1 MPIYNFRVSGL
12 DRSDETISLDLPHL
26 NIAKCEAVRF
36 TGEALCDEADA
47 FWDRA
52 EWCLTVT
59 DETGLALFQLLLLGT
74 EAPAVTP
81 GARPR
86 R

>member
-1 MPIYNFRVSGL
+1 MPVYNFQVSGL

-52 EWCLTVT
+52 EW
-59 DETGLALFQLLLLGT
+59 
-74 EAPAVTP
+74 
-81 GARPR
+81 
-86 R
+86 